1 MGPQAAIEISTKIWA
16 RGFAYSVHCTVLS
29 HKLGGYYNSFIYYK
43 SRDCL
48 LIDIRWTTPY
58 YA

>member
-1 MGPQAAIEISTKIWA
+1 MGSQAAEISSKIWA
-16 RGFAYSVHCTVLS
+16 CGFAYSIHCAVLS
-29 HKLGGYYNSFIYYK
+29 HKQGGHYNSFIYYE
-43 SRDCL
+43 SRGCL